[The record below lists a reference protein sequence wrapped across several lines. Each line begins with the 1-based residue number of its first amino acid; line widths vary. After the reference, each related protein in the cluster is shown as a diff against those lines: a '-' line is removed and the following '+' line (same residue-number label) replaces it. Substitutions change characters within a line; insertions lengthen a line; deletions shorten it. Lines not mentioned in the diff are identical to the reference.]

1 VNPPLRTEADRQAIL
16 EAVLDGTLDC
26 IVTDHAPHTP
36 AEKARPLPEAPSGMV
51 GLETSLAA
59 CFTALVL
66 PGYLTIPQLLAKMS
80 LVPSQ
85 LLGLSLSTQVGNPA
99 DLMAFD
105 PHETWTVDPAQFRSK
120 GRSTVFSGTTLTGRV
135 CLTILEGRI
144 TYRR

>member
-1 VNPPLRTEADRQAIL
+1 
-16 EAVLDGTLDC
+16 
-26 IVTDHAPHTP
+26 
-36 AEKARPLPEAPSGMV
+36 MV

-66 PGYLTIPQLLAKMS
+66 PGHLTVPQLLAKMS

-85 LLGLSLSTQVGNPA
+85 LLGLPLSTQVGDPA

-105 PHETWTVDPAQFRSK
+105 PQETWTVDPAQFRSK

-135 CLTILEGRI
+135 CLTLLEGRI
-144 TYRR
+144 TYQR